1 MLGRAAVTAATAVA
15 ISLIAAPTVP
25 ARERML
31 TLYSPKIHTLPYVHD
46 THHVTLRP
54 DGREAPKR
62 PGYITGWAAQDIV
75 DSKRPNAKPLPL
87 RRMMVHHFLI
97 FAPGRVDQAPG
108 SCWGLSGFIG
118 GRGEEHPNG
127 KLSRVRSSRS
137 FRRRYGINNRTGDG
151 RAPTWLLTAMVM
163 NHYKRPK
170 SFYVRLRV
178 WYVTG
183 ERRKSLM
190 PTVVG
195 KCSHVLNGMSYDV
208 PGGGRPGSSFIDKS
222 RWTSP
227 LNARIVTAASHNHG
241 GAKYQSLSSVTC
253 HRRLFKAPAYYGRP
267 SHIYNR
273 IRPILHEPGPIANGA
288 YATKRGIPLA
298 RGEVLQ
304 RRAVHDSS
312 NLHVAAMGFWVL
324 HLVRDD
330 SVRPC
335 SRIPRDVVEIN
346 KPKRYDRTPNYGLVV
361 PQLYKPRGAFRAFTG
376 SPVAV
381 GDLFFRPGRLTTTV
395 GQPVTWRFTG
405 GLPHSVTVANG
416 PRGFSSVYWGRTRGT
431 YSFTPKVPGV
441 YRMTCLVHPTTMG
454 QTLVVRR

>member
-1 MLGRAAVTAATAVA
+1 MRLRLVASVALAVA
-15 ISLIAAPTVP
+15 ISVMASPAAS

-46 THHVTLRP
+46 THNVTLRP
-54 DGREAPKR
+54 DGRQAPRR

-75 DSKRPNAKPLPL
+75 DSKRPDAKPLPL

-108 SCWGLSGFIG
+108 SCWGASGFIG
-118 GRGEEHPNG
+118 GRGEEHPTG
-127 KLSRVRSSRS
+127 KLSRVGWPQS
-137 FRRRYGINNRTGDG
+137 FRRRYGVNNRTSDG
-151 RAPTWLLTAMVM
+151 RAPAWRLTAMVM

-183 ERRKSLM
+183 ERRQSLL
-190 PTVVG
+190 PTIVG

-208 PGGGRPGSSFIDKS
+208 PGGGGKGSNFVDKS

-227 LNARIVTAASHNHG
+227 LNARILTATSHNHG
-241 GAKYQSLSSVTC
+241 GAKYQSLTSVTC
-253 HRRLFKAPAYYGRP
+253 HRRLFKAPAYYGLP

-273 IRPILHEPGPIANGA
+273 IRPILHEPGPIGNGA
-288 YATKRGIPLA
+288 YGTQRGIPLA
-298 RGEVLQ
+298 KGEVLQ
-304 RRAVHDSS
+304 RRAVHDNS

-330 SVRPC
+330 SVHPC
-335 SRIPRDVVEIN
+335 GRIPNDVREIN
-346 KPKRYDRTPNYGLVV
+346 KPRRYDRTPNYGLVV
-361 PQLYKPRGAFRAFTG
+361 PQLSKPKGVFQPFTG
-376 SPVAV
+376 SPLAV
-381 GDLFFRPGRLTTTV
+381 GDLFFGPDRVSTTA

-405 GLPHSVTVANG
+405 SLPHSVTVANG
-416 PRGFSSVYWGRTRGT
+416 PRGFSSVYLGRRRGT
-431 YSFTPKVPGV
+431 YTFRPTVPGV
-441 YRMTCLVHPTTMG
+441 YRMTCLIHPTTMG

>member
-1 MLGRAAVTAATAVA
+1 MRNRLALTLALAIAIAVIASPAA
-15 ISLIAAPTVP
+15 S
-25 ARERML
+25 ARERLL
-31 TLYSPKIHTLPYVHD
+31 TFYSPKINTLPYVHD
-46 THHVTLRP
+46 THDVTLRA
-54 DGREAPKR
+54 DGREAPAQ
-62 PGYITGWAAQDIV
+62 PGYITGWASQDIV
-75 DSKRPNAKPLPL
+75 DSKKPHAKPLPL

-108 SCWGLSGFIG
+108 SCWGPSGFIG
-118 GRGEEHPNG
+118 GRGEEHPSG
-127 KLSRVRSSRS
+127 KLSRVGWARS
-137 FRRRYGINNRTGDG
+137 FRRRYGTNNRTSDG
-151 RAPTWLLTAMVM
+151 SAPNWHLTAMVM

-195 KCSHVLNGMSYDV
+195 KCSHLLNGMSYDV
-208 PGGGRPGSSFIDKS
+208 PGGGRRGSNFVDQS

-227 LNARIVTAASHNHG
+227 INARIVSAASHNHG
-241 GAKYQSLSSVTC
+241 GAKYQSLTSVTC
-253 HRRLFKAPAYYGRP
+253 HRRIFKAPAYYGLP

-273 IRPILHEPGPIANGA
+273 IRPILHEPGPIGNGA
-288 YATKRGIPLA
+288 YASMKGIPLA
-298 RGEVLQ
+298 EGEVLQ
-304 RRAVHDSS
+304 RRAVHDNS

-324 HLVRDD
+324 YLVRDD
-330 SVRPC
+330 SIKPC
-335 SRIPRDVVEIN
+335 GRMPRDIVEVN

-361 PQLYKPRGAFRAFTG
+361 PQLYRPRGGFQALGG
-376 SPVAV
+376 SPLAV
-381 GDLFFRPGRLTTTV
+381 GDLFFRPGKITATV
-395 GQPVTWRFTG
+395 GRRITWRFTG

-416 PRGFSSVYWGRTRGT
+416 PRGFSSVYWGRRSGT

-454 QTLVVRR
+454 QTLVVKR

>member
-1 MLGRAAVTAATAVA
+1 MLRRAALTAALAVA
-15 ISLIAAPTVP
+15 IALIAAPTVP

-46 THHVTLRP
+46 THQVTLRP
-54 DGREAPKR
+54 NGREAPKR
-62 PGYITGWAAQDIV
+62 PGYITGWAAQDLV

-108 SCWGLSGFIG
+108 SCWGSSGFIG
-118 GRGEEHPNG
+118 GRGEEHPSG

-137 FRRRYGINNRTGDG
+137 FRRRYGINNRTSDG
-151 RAPTWLLTAMVM
+151 RAPTWWLTAMVM

-195 KCSHVLNGMSYDV
+195 KCPHVLNGMAYDV
-208 PGGGRPGSSFIDKS
+208 PGGGRRGSNFVDKS

-227 LNARIVTAASHNHG
+227 MNARILTAASHQHG

-273 IRPILHEPGPIANGA
+273 IRPILHEPGPIGNGA
-288 YATKRGIPLA
+288 YATARGIPLA

-304 RRAVHDSS
+304 RRAVHDNS

-324 HLVRDD
+324 YLVRDD

-335 SRIPRDVVEIN
+335 GRIPRDVTEIN

-361 PQLYKPRGAFRAFTG
+361 PQLYKPRDPFQAFTG

-395 GQPVTWRFTG
+395 GHPVTWRFTG

-416 PRGFSSVYWGRTRGT
+416 PRGFSSVYWGRRRGT

-454 QTLVVRR
+454 QTLVVRP